1 MLLGMVTN
9 APLPQ
14 SRLAYAQLIN
24 EYPLSLRV
32 ITGDGARTTRPQ
44 TTFPQSTRPHLINF

>member
-32 ITGDGARTTRPQ
+32 ITGDGARTTRP
-44 TTFPQSTRPHLINF
+44 HLINF